1 MNLGVSAASLRSKF
15 TQNIALSAC
24 LESGLYLPSY
34 LRRVCVSMVSSD
46 WRSRS
51 KSVRVRPATCIH
63 SRKTHCKVMP
73 GPVYGGSTPGGAWW
87 SPRTG
92 REGCAVCQR
101 LQCHRPQHWTRSIVR
116 TRELRES
123 ATSIRYRVSF
133 VLCSGTVPI
142 IVLNSPK

>member
-1 MNLGVSAASLRSKF
+1 MNLGVSATSLRSKF

-24 LESGLYLPSY
+24 LESGLYPPSY

-73 GPVYGGSTPGGAWW
+73 GPVRGLHARWW

-92 REGCAVCQR
+92 REGCAVCKR
-101 LQCHRPQHWTRSIVR
+101 LQSMPPATALDTIVLTCHVTVSIVKNGLFR
-116 TRELRES
+116 GRE
-123 ATSIRYRVSF
+123 IRVLS
-133 VLCSGTVPI
+133 VLC
-142 IVLNSPK
+142 K